1 MLIVILFLIN
11 INCIVGRMR
20 PSRHSCPI
28 SYKLQTEIDNLKHD
42 IDRRHEHIEI
52 LDKHNK
58 HLQNTITINN
68 CKEGQQYNLDRNLKD
83 ESIMCTNCHLNYYRT
98 KKNNTCIKC
107 PPGYY
112 SNEGAVQCIKSK
124 TNDTNVHTLC
134 EVGTIVPNDKFAKG
148 CVKCDKNKKKYMP
161 YKNNN
166 DKCLICPPGSIV
178 TRNSDC
184 IQCSEGEYEEN
195 NKCLQCTKGT
205 YSDSKG
211 MDKCKICENQK
222 SFAYF
227 LDGSTN
233 CDDSIIYTIN
243 DNINSAISNM
253 NLEIVLDPL
262 SNMLQTG
269 ASIVINNRKP
279 IIAFA
284 ASASIVGT
292 CFLTCLIGF
301 IY

>member
-1 MLIVILFLIN
+1 
-11 INCIVGRMR
+11 MR
-20 PSRHSCPI
+20 PSRHSCPR
-28 SYKLQTEIDNLKHD
+28 SYELQNQINNLRHD
-42 IDRRHEHIEI
+42 IDRRHEYIEI

-107 PPGYY
+107 HPGYY

-134 EVGTIVPNDKFAKG
+134 EAGTIVPNNKFANG
-148 CVKCDKNKKKYMP
+148 CSKCDKNKKEYMP

-211 MDKCKICENQK
+211 MDKCKYAKIKNH
-222 SFAYF
+222 SH
-227 LDGSTN
+227 
-233 CDDSIIYTIN
+233 
-243 DNINSAISNM
+243 ISWTEV
-253 NLEIVLDPL
+253 LIVTIVLFIL
-262 SNMLQTG
+262 SMIILI
-269 ASIVINNRKP
+269 APSP
-279 IIAFA
+279 I
-284 ASASIVGT
+284 
-292 CFLTCLIGF
+292 
-301 IY
+301 